1 MKKMLFLL
9 FAVALT
15 SALYA
20 EDVVTT
26 RKGEASYY
34 IPNYGGLSVYQFDE
48 PELVRKGGRV
58 YKDGVRMTQREYKN
72 FLANTCPEAYK
83 QYNKGTKLVKG
94 GWSTMVIGT
103 LMTIVVGVP
112 LYVEGE
118 WRKYEYED
126 YWYYDHYE
134 YEYDEY
140 RKGKRMEATGI
151 AMMTIGSAAV
161 VASVPMICVGYSK
174 RHKSVNTYNQNC
186 SSDDITYNI
195 KVGNNSLGFAVNF

>member
-26 RKGEASYY
+26 REGSASYY

-48 PELVRKGGRV
+48 PELVRKGEKV
-58 YKDGVRMTQREYKN
+58 YRNGLQMTKREYKN

-83 QYNKGTKLVKG
+83 QYTKGTKLVKG
-94 GWSTMVIGT
+94 GWSTFTIGALMMVLIGTPLYIESWDYYDYDRYYYGHYDDDYDYYRKGRRMEDAGISMMVIG
-103 LMTIVVGVP
+103 G
-112 LYVEGE
+112 
-118 WRKYEYED
+118 
-126 YWYYDHYE
+126 
-134 YEYDEY
+134 
-140 RKGKRMEATGI
+140 
-151 AMMTIGSAAV
+151 AAV
-161 VASVPMICVGYSK
+161 AASVPMICVGYSK
-174 RHKSVNTYNQNC
+174 RHKSVDTYNRAC